1 MVYLYNDRHNAVHR
15 LLNDLEA
22 VAVIATQH
30 VVSHESEDG
39 HDIMKDA
46 VLRAREGSK
55 GKGSGIRPPKSHTA
69 HSTVY
74 SPGTTWLQLPAGG
87 RQRGAPECWS
97 THGHIELPVPH

>member
-1 MVYLYNDRHNAVHR
+1 MRVKRKRCVVYLYNDRHNTVHR

-55 GKGSGIRPPKSHTA
+55 GKGSGIRPHKSPYCSQ
-69 HSTVY
+69 HSLLTGY
-74 SPGTTWLQLPAGG
+74 NLAA
-87 RQRGAPECWS
+87 APSRRKAAWC
-97 THGHIELPVPH
+97 V